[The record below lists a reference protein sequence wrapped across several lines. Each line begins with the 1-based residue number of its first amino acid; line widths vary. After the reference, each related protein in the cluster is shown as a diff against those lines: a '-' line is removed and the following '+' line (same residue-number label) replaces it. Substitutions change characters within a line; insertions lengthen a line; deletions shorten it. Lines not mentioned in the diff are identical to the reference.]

1 MKSVRQRI
9 LLMSVISLIALAVAA
24 MMLTDRFYRD
34 YKGATATYNALRAAV
49 AAGELIHAMQAERG
63 ASSGFLQSQGN
74 KFADQLPGIRAR
86 TDAALGRFS
95 EQGKVLAGTG
105 LTELDRAIM
114 AAGNS
119 ASSLVPLRAR
129 IDSRSIDVGPAV
141 ADYTTTV
148 DALLDVIGQAGTYTS
163 DPDNLRRIVA
173 YLSLVRAKEQA
184 GLERAMATVA
194 FTTNW
199 VSAEQFKQIL
209 EHIHKQDAYLDL
221 FSSFAT
227 SADNQALRDVQAS
240 LAAKKT
246 QVMLDALLTRSA
258 TGDFGIAPEVW
269 FKAMTVKIDALHGIE
284 GGIATTIAQQ
294 ARQTASHEHW
304 RFLLYVVSS
313 PLILLGLLVA
323 SLVISNSVAKPL
335 QAQVAI
341 AEEIISNRDLTTQ
354 IPTVGPQEVARAGD
368 AFNRL
373 IVYFRETIADLSRS
387 SDYIQQASTSLSA
400 SGKEM
405 KASAAAQSDATSVV
419 AAAVEQSS
427 VSIGETASHTESV
440 AGLVDSARG
449 STEKAIQVMDQAVGH
464 MKDIAAK
471 IGSAADNVTGL
482 KASSSRIGGIVAVI
496 QEIAEQTNLLA
507 LNAAIEAARAGE
519 QGRGFAVVAD
529 EVRKL
534 AERATASTQEIAQV
548 IEAMQSGVDASVAS
562 MASATRIANDS
573 MTLVGETEA
582 ALARIDKESL
592 EVDESVR
599 SISLALKEQNTAIR
613 QVAASVEKIAEMTER
628 NDAAAENAEELA
640 EEMQKLATTL
650 NQSIAQ
656 FRT

>member
-24 MMLTDRFYRD
+24 VMLTDRFYRD
-34 YKGATATYNALRAAV
+34 YKGASATYDALGAAV
-49 AAGELIHAMQAERG
+49 AAGELIHAMQTERG
-63 ASSGFLQSQGN
+63 ASSGFLQSQGV
-74 KFADQLPGIRAR
+74 KFADQLPAIRAR

-95 EQGKVLAGTG
+95 EQGKALSGAG
-105 LTELDRAIM
+105 LTKLDQAVL

-119 ASSLVPLRAR
+119 ASGLAPLRAR
-129 IDSRSIDVGPAV
+129 VDGRSIGVGQAV
-141 ADYTTTV
+141 ADYTATV
-148 DALLDVIGQAGTYTS
+148 DALLGVIGQAGGYTS
-163 DPDNLRRIVA
+163 DPDNLRRVVA

-184 GLERAMATVA
+184 GLERAMVTVA
-194 FTTNW
+194 FTTNS
-199 VSAEQFKQIL
+199 VSADQFKQIL
-209 EHIHKQDAYLDL
+209 EHVHKQDAYLEL

-227 SADNQALRDVQAS
+227 RADSQALRDVLAS
-240 LAAKKT
+240 PAAKT
-246 QVMLDALLTRSA
+246 AQGMLDTLVARSA
-258 TGDFGIAPEVW
+258 TGGFGIMPEAW

-284 GGIATTIAQQ
+284 GGIAATIARQ
-294 ARQTASHEHW
+294 AGQTASREHW
-304 RFLLYVVSS
+304 RFILYVVSS
-313 PLILLGLLVA
+313 PLILLGLLAA
-323 SLVISNSVAKPL
+323 SLVISASVARPL
-335 QAQVAI
+335 QVQVAI
-341 AEEIISNRDLTTQ
+341 AEEIIATRDLTRQ
-354 IPTVGPQEVARAGD
+354 IPTAGPEEVARAGD

-387 SDYIQQASTSLSA
+387 SDYIRQVSTTLSA
-400 SGKEM
+400 SGLEM

-440 AGLVDSARG
+440 AGLVDSARA
-449 STEKAIQVMDQAVGH
+449 STEKAIQVMDQTVEH
-464 MKDIAAK
+464 MKDIAAR
-471 IGSAADNVTGL
+471 IGSAADNVTDL

-496 QEIAEQTNLLA
+496 REIAEQTNLLA

-534 AERATASTQEIAQV
+534 AERATASTREIAQV
-548 IEAMQSGVDASVAS
+548 IEAMQNGVDASVES

-573 MTLVGETEA
+573 MALVGETEA

-592 EVDESVR
+592 EVDDSVR

-613 QVAASVEKIAEMTER
+613 QVAASVEKIAQMTER
-628 NDAAAENAEELA
+628 NDAAAENAEALA
-640 EEMQKLATTL
+640 EEMQKLATAL